1 MTTVSANAT
10 KTTATPERAE
20 RDPRV
25 KSRPPLPPIE
35 DVRDD
40 LLAGGHLWLQEYVD
54 GGSFRFQLRAD
65 GAIRFGD
72 RENEFEPGDPPLPY
86 RRALA
91 HVRENLDRRALREAV
106 ADVGAVTF
114 FGVATHHRSIDYDW
128 ARTPPVLGTDVWS
141 ATEERFL
148 PPDRV
153 EQTFRRLGLDPINA
167 VRKELRAQDFDPDA
181 YEFPASNW
189 YDGPV
194 AGVVV
199 RSKTGGA
206 AQLLAPEFERGSG
219 RNDAPAP
226 DAVDPADALV
236 EHHATDRRLEG
247 LVGTL
252 EAQERGVTADA
263 LTERALDAVARE
275 APAERFGDGGVD
287 EGALRSALAP
297 RVREFL
303 DTRSWE

>member
-1 MTTVSANAT
+1 M
-10 KTTATPERAE
+10 
-20 RDPRV
+20 
-25 KSRPPLPPIE
+25 KSRPPLPPIDE
-35 DVRDD
+35 VRDE

-54 GGSFRFQLRAD
+54 GGALRFQLRAD

-72 RENEFEPGDPPLPY
+72 REKEFEPGDPPLPY
-86 RRALA
+86 RQALA
-91 HVRENLDRRALREAV
+91 HVRENLDRQALRDAV

-114 FGVATHHRSIDYDW
+114 FGVATHRRSIDYDW

-141 ATEERFL
+141 ATEETFL

-153 EQTFRRLGLDPINA
+153 EQIFRRLGIEPINA
-167 VRKELRAQDFDPDA
+167 VRKELRAQDFDPGA
-181 YEFPASNW
+181 CKFPGSEW

-206 AQLLAPEFERGSG
+206 ARLLAPEFVEGVSDDG
-219 RNDAPAP
+219 TPESVESAS
-226 DAVDPADALV
+226 VLV
-236 EHHATDRRLEG
+236 ERHATDRWLEG

-252 EAQERGVTADA
+252 EEQGRGVTAEA
-263 LTERALDAVARE
+263 VTERALDAVARE
-275 APAERFGDGGVD
+275 APAEHFGDGGVD

-297 RVREFL
+297 RIRAFL
-303 DTRSWE
+303 DGRSWE